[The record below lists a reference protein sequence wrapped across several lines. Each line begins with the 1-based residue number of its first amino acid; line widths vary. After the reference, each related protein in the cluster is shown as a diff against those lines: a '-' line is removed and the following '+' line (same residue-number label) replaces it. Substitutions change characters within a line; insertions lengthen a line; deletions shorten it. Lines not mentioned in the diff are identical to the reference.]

1 MLNFVEHGE
10 DTDHPPL
17 LILHGLFGS
26 ARNWNAIAKLL
37 SIDRKVIAYD
47 LRNHGSSPW
56 YKSNSYL
63 NLASDIANMIN
74 GPSDILGHSMGGKA
88 AMVLALKYPHLV
100 NRLIIGDI
108 APITYPH
115 TQLPL
120 IEAML
125 KVKPEY
131 VISRKGLAEQM
142 TGVTS
147 ELISFLTQS
156 FDLEGKKWR
165 LNLPILKSEMS
176 KIIGFPDIT
185 EEFSKSTLFITETNS
200 EYILPEHKGKIMKLF
215 PKAKFVKIPGAGHW
229 LHVEKPHAFQLAVKT
244 FLNL

>member
-26 ARNWNAIAKLL
+26 ARNWNTIGKLL

-63 NLASDIANMIN
+63 DLANDIANMIN
-74 GPSDILGHSMGGKA
+74 QPSDILGHSMGGKA

-108 APITYPH
+108 APITYSH

-120 IEAML
+120 IEVML
-125 KVKPEY
+125 RVKPEY

-142 TGVTS
+142 TGISS
-147 ELISFLTQS
+147 ELRSFLTQS
-156 FDLEGKKWR
+156 FDLKEKRWR
-165 LNLPILKSEMS
+165 LNLPILKSEMA
-176 KIIGFPDIT
+176 KIMGFPKVT
-185 EEFSKSTLFITETNS
+185 EEFFKSTLFITGADS
-200 EYILPEHKGKIMKLF
+200 EYVLPEHKGKIMKLF
-215 PKAKFVKIPGAGHW
+215 PKTKFVKIPGAGHW
-229 LHVEKPHAFQLAVKT
+229 LHAEKPHAFELAVKT